1 MTAVLLR
8 CSLSCEKLFWEQPI
22 VLCIHVAASP
32 YSHYDFLFA
41 HINPE
46 FVPVFFTS
54 LVQDE
59 GDQRKAG
66 ADPNVN
72 AGATQKYK
80 RELLAMRRG
89 QTRVFLLCYYL
100 YQSVVSVLFLMD
112 D

>member
-22 VLCIHVAASP
+22 LCIHVEASP
-32 YSHYDFLFA
+32 YSHCDFLFA

-46 FVPVFFTS
+46 FAPAFFTS

-66 ADPNVN
+66 ADTNVN
-72 AGATQKYK
+72 AGATQKHK
-80 RELLAMRRG
+80 RELL
-89 QTRVFLLCYYL
+89 
-100 YQSVVSVLFLMD
+100 
-112 D
+112 